1 MPTNTTLTALPA
13 TSVKRKTRD
22 EDEGS
27 GDEGSD
33 VSMVNVDF
41 DFYNPNPDVDDIAL
55 KRLLRQLL
63 SSDAEEF
70 DIHALAQLVLTQA
83 VQMGIG
89 STVKVD
95 GTESDPYA
103 YLSVVDLSACAKEA
117 PIKELL
123 SYLLDRL
130 PSPSPIRDLLVGIT
144 APKPATRIALVVSER
159 LVNLPVQLMPPMW
172 KFLLEEL
179 ENAKKEGVK
188 EMDFSHYLLISRV
201 YKFDGA
207 SDDMDMAED
216 AASNKPASKKSKKQ
230 QQAQAQTSSGIPG
243 GLMHYH
249 PEEEFLEREALHTQT
264 FAFKHSKPREE
275 DAFSVEQRGRVS
287 VYEAGK
293 MRDAVAAMEAA
304 VQ

>member
-1 MPTNTTLTALPA
+1 MPANATITALPA

-22 EDEGS
+22 DEDAS
-27 GDEGSD
+27 GDDGSD

-41 DFYNPNPDVDDIAL
+41 DFYNPNPEVDDIAL

-103 YLSVVDLSACAKEA
+103 YLSLVDLNACAKEP
-117 PIKELL
+117 PIKALL
-123 SYLLDRL
+123 TYLLDRL
-130 PSPSPIRDLLVGIT
+130 PAADPIRDLLLTTIT
-144 APKPATRIALVVSER
+144 TPQKPTTRIALIVSER

-188 EMDFSHYLLISRV
+188 EMCFTHYLLISRV

-207 SDDMDMAED
+207 DDDMDMGEETK
-216 AASNKPASKKSKKQ
+216 NKAPASKKSKKQ
-230 QQAQAQTSSGIPG
+230 QQAPPTGIPG

-249 PEEEFLEREALHTQT
+249 PEEEFLERT
-264 FAFKHSKPREE
+264 FAFKHAHPREE

-287 VYEAGK
+287 VYAAEK
-293 MRDAVAAMEAA
+293 MGDAVAAMEAA

>member
-33 VSMVNVDF
+33 VVSLLFQASITEYLLIILFALNACRVWSMSILTSTTQTQTWTSKSRCETHL
-41 DFYNPNPDVDDIAL
+41 PGLTGLLLTQRILLLPPSIAL

-103 YLSVVDLSACAKEA
+103 YLSVVDLSACAVSCTPLA
-117 PIKELL
+117 YSRITP
-123 SYLLDRL
+123 L
-130 PSPSPIRDLLVGIT
+130 PWLTTGNVT
-144 APKPATRIALVVSER
+144 C
-159 LVNLPVQLMPPMW
+159 Q
-172 KFLLEEL
+172 
-179 ENAKKEGVK
+179 
-188 EMDFSHYLLISRV
+188 
-201 YKFDGA
+201 
-207 SDDMDMAED
+207 
-216 AASNKPASKKSKKQ
+216 
-230 QQAQAQTSSGIPG
+230 
-243 GLMHYH
+243 
-249 PEEEFLEREALHTQT
+249 
-264 FAFKHSKPREE
+264 
-275 DAFSVEQRGRVS
+275 
-287 VYEAGK
+287 
-293 MRDAVAAMEAA
+293 
-304 VQ
+304 